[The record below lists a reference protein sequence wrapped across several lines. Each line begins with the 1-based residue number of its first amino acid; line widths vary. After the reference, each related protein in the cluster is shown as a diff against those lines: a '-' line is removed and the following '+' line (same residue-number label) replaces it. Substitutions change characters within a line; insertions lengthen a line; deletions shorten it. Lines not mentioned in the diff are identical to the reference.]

1 MDNFVIPEN
10 FYFHGTSETDRFVY
24 IQTPLLLIKDAVFS
38 DITDGAKIMYSLL
51 LNRVG
56 LSISNNMM
64 DEQGRTYILYSQEE
78 LSADL
83 GKSTKQIG
91 RYYKELES
99 FNLIERKR
107 VLNQKWRIYVLNF
120 QAVYE
125 YLKSLES
132 EKSEENQG
140 VVAMSSPSG
149 QKCLVRLDKNV
160 QSDQTK
166 MSSPTRQKCPVYINN
181 NNIENYNIENHSF
194 FQQKSS
200 ERMNEPIQKKLE
212 YEDLTDGVLYPVD
225 QLDDFFPYENLRE
238 ILTYSHFVVECNLF
252 TLDNDQRKER
262 ALSEL
267 KWLVDYKSIEHNVD
281 IIDTLLDYASD
292 IVALGESLTIN
303 KVRYSSDMLGKR
315 FYQLDMFTLS
325 HAANYI
331 CEFQKQYRISK
342 PKHFYIS
349 TLLQAKSNMD
359 ASISSQVAYD
369 MAHWNE

>member
-78 LSADL
+78 LSDDL

-140 VVAMSSPSG
+140 GVAMSSPSG

-166 MSSPTRQKCPVYINN
+166 MSS
-181 NNIENYNIENHSF
+181 
-194 FQQKSS
+194 
-200 ERMNEPIQKKLE
+200 
-212 YEDLTDGVLYPVD
+212 LY
-225 QLDDFFPYENLRE
+225 
-238 ILTYSHFVVECNLF
+238 
-252 TLDNDQRKER
+252 K
-262 ALSEL
+262 
-267 KWLVDYKSIEHNVD
+267 
-281 IIDTLLDYASD
+281 
-292 IVALGESLTIN
+292 
-303 KVRYSSDMLGKR
+303 
-315 FYQLDMFTLS
+315 
-325 HAANYI
+325 
-331 CEFQKQYRISK
+331 
-342 PKHFYIS
+342 
-349 TLLQAKSNMD
+349 
-359 ASISSQVAYD
+359 
-369 MAHWNE
+369 